1 MRPGGSYDVK
11 RAAATYKLASCWRA
25 QDNLFSALA
34 PLECMHSSLA
44 SATITD
50 GVLTEEDVLRRS
62 RAASLD
68 TVRHLTIYGAG
79 SEHRTSP
86 EDRPSCTACTL
97 SLTFRWSLRTTAPA
111 MRGSARRIHRIP
123 ADTLRDA
130 LARRKPG
137 TTCLHGMNTARTPAG
152 RTWSGYTRRMCTGGH
167 ARAVCVMRRAHR
179 ALPA

>member
-1 MRPGGSYDVK
+1 MTSNELPPLINK
-11 RAAATYKLASCWRA
+11 RRVGAPRTS
-25 QDNLFSALA
+25 LFSALA

-111 MRGSARRIHRIP
+111 MRGSARRIHRVP

-137 TTCLHGMNTARTPAG
+137 TCWHAACACTLLAH
-152 RTWSGYTRRMCTGGH
+152 RRAAFNLAMRHMCTGSH
-167 ARAVCVMRRAHR
+167 ARAVCIMRRAHR
-179 ALPA
+179 ALLA

>member
-1 MRPGGSYDVK
+1 MTSNELPPLINK
-11 RAAATYKLASCWRA
+11 RRVGAPRTS
-25 QDNLFSALA
+25 LFSALA

-111 MRGSARRIHRIP
+111 MRGSARRIHRVP
-123 ADTLRDA
+123 ADTL
-130 LARRKPG
+130 
-137 TTCLHGMNTARTPAG
+137 
-152 RTWSGYTRRMCTGGH
+152 
-167 ARAVCVMRRAHR
+167 
-179 ALPA
+179 